1 MKSEGAYH
9 ARRALG
15 YISFQT
21 TFPRDAPQYLF
32 GNIFITPYIYIY
44 IYIYITAVAVKKQ
57 GDTHISMHY
66 DELNKKEFNG
76 ILI

>member
-1 MKSEGAYH
+1 MPAEPWGTYH
-9 ARRALG
+9 FKRPFRVMRRS
-15 YISFQT
+15 IS
-21 TFPRDAPQYLF
+21 LV
-32 GNIFITPYIYIY
+32 IFLLPHIY

>member
-1 MKSEGAYH
+1 MPAEPWGTYH
-9 ARRALG
+9 FKRPFRVMRRS
-15 YISFQT
+15 ISL
-21 TFPRDAPQYLF
+21 A
-32 GNIFITPYIYIY
+32 IFLLPYIYI
-44 IYIYITAVAVKKQ
+44 TTVAVKKQ